1 MVCVLDRQLKDKL
14 EASLLKGPL
23 LALGSP
29 VHYGHEASTA
39 GVFLEYHDL
48 REQRSEH
55 KTPKREIVSSR
66 TIYYRFK
73 PFNLF
78 RRGDTLYFVA
88 PRLASFK
95 WKKYNTYTDNVSFA
109 LAFEDV
115 GNEHTGD
122 DNSISPVFIISF
134 NQGGKAYELR
144 NINITD
150 KRTGI
155 IEWAADMVANT
166 SYTFIRRRLME
177 VPEEK
182 VNELIG
188 IDVYQINISK
198 KYGNPLNLA
207 YIFGETSKGRPLI
220 KLMYLLRVG
229 YDTSLRAVISD
240 PYYQRK
246 GSTRFIAVGY
256 DKEMLKH
263 AFGSDKLDYVDINL
277 KIKNIQNSL
286 KHNRHLKKF
295 LEYANYKINLGRL
308 LTQEIYQPST
318 RGMQIALPGM
328 RKTDIDEMLEIDHF
342 FRRYDIDVF
351 SRINY
356 FNPGKQSKSLIRIA
370 LDKNRQSYIAIES
383 RDNVTYVR
391 QLYGLKF
398 SSKSPY
404 TIADEHFLPHFF
416 IDTVVVKSK
425 ALAISYK
432 DDDGSGSLSILSTA
446 QSLMP
451 ETYLYAAL
459 RNLLRDYLDYGSRK
473 QLGLIDPTPCK
484 MHKSGAA
491 SWKGYFNLKTLAN
504 QFLSL
509 ILDNTNSGLVSYY
522 QRLLN
527 DAKRLIIS
535 LDKNAFKYKWRDLFN
550 HMIAWSMA
558 NLFIKAAVSV
568 LSPSFIENIG
578 VACDKDNHTYNVYI
592 IENVNL
598 GAGFVDLLEQDATV
612 LGEIVNAMEPVAY
625 AHTQV
630 RQARHPGVLLPVLQL
645 IINCINNIKQ
655 ELNKKGVPSLPL
667 EVFRYVLYYVV
678 DECKQS
684 DCKGLPACKQ
694 LANFVKKSQQNEEK
708 FRSLLAT
715 AYDLAVSKCWDGCLA
730 CVHISRRDLPEG
742 LTPHEQIVYVS
753 RTVSQVL
760 ARLAGRP

>member
-1 MVCVLDRQLKDKL
+1 MVCVLDKQLKDKL
-14 EASLLKGPL
+14 EISLLKSPL
-23 LALGSP
+23 LALRSP
-29 VHYGHEASTA
+29 VQYGHEASAA

-48 REQRSEH
+48 REQRSERDR
-55 KTPKREIVSSR
+55 PKREMVSSR

-78 RRGDTLYFVA
+78 RRGDALYFVA
-88 PRLASFK
+88 PRLASF
-95 WKKYNTYTDNVSFA
+95 TRRDHIDNVSFV
-109 LAFEDV
+109 LAFEDI
-115 GNEHTGD
+115 GKEHTGEG
-122 DNSISPVFIISF
+122 NSISPVFIISF
-134 NQGGKAYELR
+134 NQGGKANVLR
-144 NINITD
+144 NIDITN

-155 IEWAADMVANT
+155 IEWTADMVANT
-166 SYTFIRRRLME
+166 SYTFVRRRLTGVSE
-177 VPEEK
+177 EEK

-188 IDVYQINISK
+188 IDVYQINISE
-198 KYGNPLNLA
+198 KYGSPLNLA
-207 YIFGETSKGRPLI
+207 YIFGEISKGRPSINLI
-220 KLMYLLRVG
+220 YLLRVG

-351 SRINY
+351 SRLKY
-356 FNPGKQSKSLIRIA
+356 FDPGERSKPLIRIS
-370 LDKNRQSYIAIES
+370 LDKKRLPYITIET
-383 RDNVTYVR
+383 RKNVTYVR

-404 TIADEHFLPHFF
+404 TIADEHFLPHYL

-425 ALAISYK
+425 ALAINYR

-446 QSLMP
+446 QNLMP
-451 ETYLYAAL
+451 ETYLYVAL

-491 SWKGYFNLKTLAN
+491 SWKGYFDLKTLAN
-504 QFLSL
+504 QLLSL
-509 ILDNTNSGLVSYY
+509 IFNNTNSGLVSFY
-522 QRLLN
+522 QDLLN
-527 DAKRLIIS
+527 DAKQLIIS
-535 LDKNAFKYKWRDLFN
+535 LDKNAFKYEWRDLFN

-645 IINCINNIKQ
+645 IIDCINNVKQ
-655 ELNKKGVPSLPL
+655 ELNKKGVHSLPL

-694 LANFVKKSQQNEEK
+694 LANFVKKNQQNEEK

-760 ARLAGRP
+760 ARLARKA